1 MAEIGLVLESLY
13 SRVREYVRSEDG
25 KVDSHVDDDVSAGSN
40 KSVDRRRTRSR
51 SRRRCC
57 SRSRSRNRR
66 RAGQITGVAVA
77 QEADAA
83 VAHVATA
90 AVVCVLSAVADQV
103 TVATTLEAI
112 DLIAGAAVHETVDVV
127 GLESDGL
134 RDARLLLK
142 GPQGPQRPTC
152 HKRRTLAQA
161 TRICSMGRTAKLRFN
176 ITKTTK
182 CSCQQWC
189 RRRWALG
196 CEMALLPQIPRRF
209 ATILACS
216 SRTTGF
222 SIKPPLLDEWMAR
235 RVKQLPSAKS
245 IEAVEKMLVS
255 VQFKIMDI
263 GLPIIQLYTTLRA
276 LPEIPDDETS
286 SPGYVL

>member
-1 MAEIGLVLESLY
+1 MVRTTQKTDDAPGREADVGAV
-13 SRVREYVRSEDG
+13 RGARVAAVRE
-25 KVDSHVDDDVSAGSN
+25 
-40 KSVDRRRTRSR
+40 
-51 SRRRCC
+51 
-57 SRSRSRNRR
+57 
-66 RAGQITGVAVA
+66 TG
-77 QEADAA
+77 DAA
-83 VAHVATA
+83 VQSTGVTVAQGADA
-90 AVVCVLSAVADQV
+90 AVVCVVSIADDQV
-103 TVATTLEAI
+103 TVATTLEAV
-112 DLIAGAAVHETVDVV
+112 DMIAGAAVNEMSDVV

-134 RDARLLLK
+134 RDAGPLLK
-142 GPQGPQRPTC
+142 GRQGPQRPTC
-152 HKRRTLAQA
+152 HKRRVLAQT

-182 CSCQQWC
+182 WSYQQWC
-189 RRRWALG
+189 RRRWAIA
-196 CEMALLPQIPRRF
+196 CEMVLPPQMPRRF